1 MLWNDIIRAGT
12 SENIPNHFVGS
23 FVYVQDGQNQV
34 FSATPECMVI
44 DGQQRMTTIS
54 LLLLALADSIQ
65 KSGHD
70 LKISQESKV
79 SANYIKNNYLLNSNE
94 DGDKRY
100 KLILTQSDRK
110 LPRQVD
116 SSKVEFFPASNR
128 SRNTA
133 GGKFPS
139 ASWGRSSL

>member
-1 MLWNDIIRAGT
+1 MHL
-12 SENIPNHFVGS
+12 
-23 FVYVQDGQNQV
+23 
-34 FSATPECMVI
+34 
-44 DGQQRMTTIS
+44 
-54 LLLLALADSIQ
+54 
-65 KSGHD
+65 
-70 LKISQESKV
+70 
-79 SANYIKNNYLLNSNE
+79 
-94 DGDKRY
+94 
-100 KLILTQSDRK
+100 K